1 MANDE
6 TARNATAP
14 SRRPCASCP
23 YRRHVPSGVWAAEE
37 YDKLPAYDRP
47 TQMQPAA
54 VFLCHQGDGRI
65 CAGWAGTHDMAQSLA
80 IRVAILTGDLTPETA
95 EAVLAYAETRDRSV
109 ELFGTGQEA
118 ADHGKAEMIHPPR
131 EPVASSTASSPCA
144 TSKTCATV
152 PGSRLTADA
161 RPSCGAHVLQKVP

>member
-23 YRRHVPSGVWAAEE
+23 YRRQVPSGVWAAEE

-80 IRVAILTGDLTPETA
+80 IRVAIVTGDLTPETA
-95 EAVLAYAETRDRSV
+95 EAVLAYAETRDRAV

-118 ADHGKAEMIHPPR
+118 ADHGKAEMIHPSARASRIIDRLVTMRDLEDVRDRPR
-131 EPVASSTASSPCA
+131 EQ
-144 TSKTCATV
+144 
-152 PGSRLTADA
+152 AD
-161 RPSCGAHVLQKVP
+161 C